1 MLTSKSFWPDA
12 MISSLGAVQV
22 MGSRM
27 PISQE
32 RCQPTD
38 FETDPL
44 EPAQI
49 AELVTYVSG
58 WETVDCSTGPRLTKS
73 FPFEDWLTAIAFVT
87 LIAEQ
92 ATFEDHHPVLT
103 VGWGRVMAEWWTHKI
118 YGLHRNDFIMAC
130 RTDHI
135 FDDFRPTP
143 VAI

>member
-92 ATFEDHHPVLT
+92 ATFEDEVAVFRSDRELVDEAVLAALSEFLD
-103 VGWGRVMAEWWTHKI
+103 V
-118 YGLHRNDFIMAC
+118 
-130 RTDHI
+130 I
-135 FDDFRPTP
+135 FD
-143 VAI
+143 AEA